1 MSDAEKKKEYYK
13 KYREEHRE
21 ELKKADRERKA
32 KKKLE
37 LKKSAPDAELHE
49 NVLSVQCPLENND
62 SKTVIAVVQAHEEP
76 SEKTI
81 EEPSSEL
88 NIGIVCQK
96 APPQPPDDPI
106 FCVVPNDVGCVSE
119 PESDVSSTFELH
131 VDDIQEHLFEIN
143 IREQQRIEQQRIE
156 QQRMH
161 NAGTACLREQQRI
174 EQQRI
179 EQQRIEQQRMEQQRM
194 EQQRMEQQRIERQR
208 IHNAGTACLREQQLI
223 IERQHKEKM
232 MKIFMQ
238 EQQQVEQNQIDK
250 KQLQNSINKVLS
262 AKQNQIQINKA
273 NYALDDELYKLK
285 TIIAS
290 PETRLKMYRQMKEE
304 YEKKDLSY
312 GW

>member
-156 QQRMH
+156 QQR
-161 NAGTACLREQQRI
+161 I
-174 EQQRI
+174 
-179 EQQRIEQQRMEQQRM
+179 EQQRM